1 MSNYVFVSPG
11 GMQPLASPSTVQQH
25 PLGYRA
31 GAVDPTLGY
40 AEFQYVQG
48 STNAAGLPV
57 FIKGNTALALA
68 SATNFGSAGPVG
80 IAPAALSATN
90 VYGWAQVYG
99 LCDFAVINASAPVGA
114 MLIAG
119 SVLASGL
126 GTVAAGSANVANQ
139 VRNIAVASSQ
149 SASSAA
155 GVVFLNY
162 PFVCGV

>member
-1 MSNYVFVSPG
+1 MSAYKFISPG
-11 GMQPLASPSTVQQH
+11 AMQPIDSPSTVQNH

-57 FIKGNTALALA
+57 FIQGNTAKALA
-68 SATNFGSAGPVG
+68 SGTNFGSAGPVG
-80 IAPAALSATN
+80 VAPAALSNTN

-99 LCDFAVINASAPVGA
+99 LCDFAVINGAAAVGNQ
-114 MLIAG
+114 LQAG
-119 SVLASGL
+119 SALASGF
-126 GTVAAGSANVANQ
+126 GTLAAASAVQANL
-139 VRNIAVASSQ
+139 VFNAAVASSC
-149 SASSAA
+149 SASTTA

-162 PFVCGV
+162 PFIRGV